1 MASIYTHKDS
11 NIRKTWLLVAG
22 FLVFIIGLGW
32 FFSYYYNSPGI
43 LIIAVIFSVGMNL
56 VSYYSSDKIV
66 LAMYRAK
73 EVDRKIAPE
82 VYNLLENLSI
92 TAGIKTPKLYVI
104 QSSQPNAFATGRN
117 EEHAIVAVTTGLLE
131 RLEKAELEGVLAHE
145 LAHIGNRDMLLSTVI
160 VILVGFISIFADI
173 FLRSLWFGGGRSR
186 REGNSGNVM
195 LLVGIVLAIL
205 SPIVAMI
212 IRLAISRKR
221 EFLADAS
228 AVLLTRYPEGL
239 ARALEKISANSHHMP
254 HATHATA
261 HLWISDPYKKE
272 SHKKVSWFS
281 KLWMT
286 HPPAEERIK
295 VLRGGM

>member
-22 FLVFIIGLGW
+22 FFVFIMGLGW

-43 LIIAVIFSVGMNL
+43 LIIAVVFSVGMNL

-66 LAMYRAK
+66 LAMYHAK
-73 EVDRKIAPE
+73 EVDRKVAPE
-82 VYNLLENLSI
+82 VYNLLENLCI
-92 TAGIKTPKLYVI
+92 TAGLKTPRLYVI
-104 QSSQPNAFATGRN
+104 NSPQPNAFATGRN
-117 EEHAIVAVTTGLLE
+117 EDHAIIAVSTGLLE
-131 RLEKAELEGVLAHE
+131 KLEKPELEGVLAHE
-145 LAHIGNRDMLLSTVI
+145 LAHIGNKDMLLSTVI

-173 FLRSLWFGGGRSR
+173 FLRSLWFGGGKSR
-186 REGNSGNVM
+186 RESGGNVM
-195 LLVGIVLAIL
+195 LIVGIVLAIL
-205 SPIVAMI
+205 SPIVAVI

-239 ARALEKISANSHHMP
+239 ARALEKIASNKHQMP
-254 HATHATA
+254 RATHATA

-272 SHKKVSWFS
+272 PRKEISWFS

-286 HPPAEERIK
+286 HPPTEERIK
-295 VLRGGM
+295 ALRGGV